1 MAFLVEDGSG
11 LENANSLIDIAFA
24 DEYFMDR
31 GNTVWPNLSDELKKS
46 AAILGTSYVSTQY
59 NFRGEKLNIIQGTAF
74 PRKNVFDPSGVAV
87 TGIPRCVLHCVC
99 EMAVR
104 ASQFD
109 LIPDPVF
116 DEDGRAIKSVSRA
129 AEGLKESVTYAGPGE
144 LVDEARFPAVDAL
157 MCPWLVVP
165 RTKFANGVKAV
176 APSVTGVSNSNIAMH
191 HGNTDRY
198 TGPMDENG
206 RDVGGGD
213 GNSIV

>member
-11 LENANSLIDIAFA
+11 LENANSLIEIAFA
-24 DEYFMDR
+24 DEYFADR
-31 GNTVWPNLSDELKKS
+31 GNAVWPALSDELKKS

-59 NFRGEKLNIIQGTAF
+59 NFRGEKLNFIQGTAF

-87 TGIPRCVLHCVC
+87 TDIPRCVLHCVC

-104 ASQFD
+104 ASQND

-116 DEDGRAIKSVSRA
+116 DEDGRAIKSFSRSV
-129 AEGLKESVTYAGPGE
+129 EGLKESITYAGPGE

-165 RTKFANGVKAV
+165 TTKFAHNVKAV
-176 APSVTGVSNSNIAMH
+176 NPSVTGVSNSDIAMN

-213 GNSIV
+213 GNSII